1 MIKSGRGFA
10 VAFQDD
16 TVFVIGAG
24 ASTEFGL
31 PVGWKLLEQIRDNS
45 RFQFQGSRASE
56 GNRKIAQ
63 TVYGRY
69 NLDTY
74 AYKKAFEALDD
85 IHRGVETAGSIDE
98 YINRYS
104 DNSLIAEMG
113 KLQIAYA
120 ILLAEARSIMNVSM
134 GDDVR
139 NWSPLESTW
148 IAPFTR
154 ALFDG
159 VRAKDVETIGS
170 NITIICFNYD
180 RCIEHYLEH
189 AIQRAYRDVDH
200 AMAREIVSRINIIH
214 PYGSLGPLED
224 LPFGFPVE
232 TMNLYSVIENLI
244 TWSETV
250 HDGLLIDSIREA
262 IRTAKKLVFLGFAFA
277 NQNMKLLDA
286 GLTSRKPYHTQ
297 VYATGKGLTD
307 DVDNT
312 IKSKI
317 VSTYSPGNGVNHASP
332 SGRLEQRYDETIRI
346 KYDMVCKDFID
357 TQLMNFVV

>member
-1 MIKSGRGFA
+1 M
-10 VAFQDD
+10 AFQDD
-16 TVFVIGAG
+16 TVFVVGAG
-24 ASTEFGL
+24 ASAEFGL
-31 PVGWKLLEQIRDNS
+31 PVGWKLLEQIRDSS

-69 NLDTY
+69 NLDSY
-74 AYKKAFEALDD
+74 QYRKAFEALED
-85 IHRGVETAGSIDE
+85 IHLGVETAGSIDE

-113 KLQIAYA
+113 KIQIAYA
-120 ILLAEARSIMNVSM
+120 ILLAEARSTMMLPEGIEPMN
-134 GDDVR
+134 
-139 NWSPLESTW
+139 WHPLENTW

-159 VRAKDVETIGS
+159 VRAKDVESIGN
-170 NITIICFNYD
+170 NISIICFNYD

-189 AIQRAYRDVDH
+189 ALQRAYRDVDH
-200 AMAREIVSRINIIH
+200 AMARQIVSNINIIH
-214 PYGSLGPLED
+214 PYGSLGSLDD

-232 TMNLYSVIENLI
+232 TANLYAVIENLI

-250 HDGLLIDSIREA
+250 HDEQLIASIKQA
-262 IRTAKKLVFLGFAFA
+262 TRTAKNLVFLGFAFA

-286 GLTSRKPYHTQ
+286 GLTSIKPYHTQ

-307 DVDNT
+307 DVDST
-312 IKSKI
+312 LKSKI
-317 VSTYSPGNGVNHASP
+317 ISTYSPGNGVNQYSS

-346 KYDMVCKDFID
+346 KYDMVCKEFMDK
-357 TQLMNFVV
+357 QLMNFTV

>member
-1 MIKSGRGFA
+1 M
-10 VAFQDD
+10 AFQDD
-16 TVFVIGAG
+16 TVFVVGAG
-24 ASTEFGL
+24 ASAEFGL
-31 PVGWKLLEQIRDNS
+31 PVGWKLLEKIRNNS
-45 RFQFQGSRASE
+45 RFQFQGTRASD
-56 GNRKIAQ
+56 GNEKIIR

-69 NLDTY
+69 NLDSY
-74 AYKKAFEALDD
+74 QHKKAFEALDD

-120 ILLAEARSIMNVSM
+120 ILLAESQSAMMLPGVEPMN
-134 GDDVR
+134 
-139 NWSPLESTW
+139 WHPLEGTW

-159 VRAKDVETIGS
+159 VRAKDVEEIGS

-200 AMAREIVSRINIIH
+200 VMAREIVNRMNIIH
-214 PYGSLGPLED
+214 PYGSLGPLDD
-224 LPFGFPVE
+224 LPFGSPVE
-232 TMNLYSVIENLI
+232 TTNLYDVVENLI
-244 TWSETV
+244 TWSETIDD
-250 HDGLLIDSIREA
+250 HLLIDSIREA
-262 IRTAKKLVFLGFAFA
+262 VGEAKTLIFLGFAFA

-286 GLTSRKPYHTQ
+286 QVTEAKPYYTR

-307 DVDNT
+307 DVDDT
-312 IKSKI
+312 LKDKI
-317 VSTYSPGNGVNHASP
+317 TKLFAP
-332 SGRLEQRYDETIRI
+332 SAVHKKWHGQQIRI
-346 KYDMVCKDFID
+346 KYDMVCKEFMDK
-357 TQLMNFVV
+357 QLMNFTV